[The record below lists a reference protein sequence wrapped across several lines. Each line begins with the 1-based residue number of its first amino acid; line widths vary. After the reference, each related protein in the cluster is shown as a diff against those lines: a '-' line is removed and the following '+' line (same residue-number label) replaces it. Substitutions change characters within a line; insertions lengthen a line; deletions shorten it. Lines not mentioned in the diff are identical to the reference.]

1 MKRFSVVIPT
11 LNEEKTLLWAEK
23 TFTNEIKQNYNVEV
37 IISDGGSTDNTIEI
51 AKRFA
56 DKIVLN
62 ELGKKQTIGSG
73 RNLGALNSNG
83 EILVFLN
90 ADARIN
96 DIDTFFKLCNNLMK
110 MPQVVALSF
119 EVEVY
124 PDEETFK
131 DKIFHWFLNKF
142 FAFLNVIG
150 LGMGRGEC
158 HVIKREAFFN
168 INGYNDK
175 LVAGEDFEL
184 YVRLRRLGKIIN
196 VYGVKIYESPRRY
209 RKYGYLRTLV
219 LWFFNSVS
227 IILFKKSISSE
238 WDMVR

>member
-1 MKRFSVVIPT
+1 MKRFSVIIPT
-11 LNEEKTLLWAEK
+11 LNEERTLLWAEK
-23 TFTNEIKQNYNVEV
+23 TFTNEVKQNYDVEV

-62 ELGKKQTIGSG
+62 ELGEKQTIASG

-90 ADARIN
+90 ADARIS

-124 PDEETFK
+124 PEEETFK

-142 FAFLNVIG
+142 FALLNVIG

-158 HVIKREAFFN
+158 NVVKREVFFS

-175 LVAGEDFEL
+175 LVAGEDF
-184 YVRLRRLGKIIN
+184 
-196 VYGVKIYESPRRY
+196 
-209 RKYGYLRTLV
+209 
-219 LWFFNSVS
+219 
-227 IILFKKSISSE
+227 
-238 WDMVR
+238 

>member
-1 MKRFSVVIPT
+1 MKRFSVIIPT
-11 LNEEKTLLWAEK
+11 LNEERTLLWAEK
-23 TFTNEIKQNYNVEV
+23 TFTNEVKQNYDVEV

-62 ELGKKQTIGSG
+62 EFGEKQTIASG

-90 ADARIN
+90 ADARIS
-96 DIDTFFKLCNNLMK
+96 DIDIFFKLCNNLMK

-124 PDEETFK
+124 PEEETFK

-142 FAFLNVIG
+142 FALLNVIG

-158 HVIKREAFFN
+158 NVVKREVFFS

-209 RKYGYLRTLV
+209 RKYGYLRTIA

-227 IILFKKSISSE
+227 IILFKKSISSK

>member
-1 MKRFSVVIPT
+1 MKRFSVIIPT

-23 TFTNEIKQNYNVEV
+23 TFTNEIKQIYDIEV
-37 IISDGGSTDNTIEI
+37 IVSDGGSIDNTIEI
-51 AKRFA
+51 AKKFA

-62 ELGKKQTIGSG
+62 EPREKQTIARG

-90 ADARIN
+90 ADARIS
-96 DIDTFFKLCNNLMK
+96 DIDIFFKLCNNLLK
-110 MPQVVALSF
+110 MPEAVALSF
-119 EVEVY
+119 EVDVY
-124 PDEETFK
+124 PEEETFK

-142 FAFLNVIG
+142 FALLNVIE

-168 INGYNDK
+168 VNGYNDK

-184 YVRLRRLGKIIN
+184 YMRLHRLGKIIN

-209 RKYGYLRTLV
+209 RKYGYVRTLA
-219 LWFFNSVS
+219 LWFFNSIS
-227 IILFKKSISSE
+227 IILFKKSISNE
-238 WDMVR
+238 WNMVR

>member
-1 MKRFSVVIPT
+1 MERYLF
-11 LNEEKTLLWAEK
+11 
-23 TFTNEIKQNYNVEV
+23 
-37 IISDGGSTDNTIEI
+37 
-51 AKRFA
+51 
-56 DKIVLN
+56 
-62 ELGKKQTIGSG
+62 
-73 RNLGALNSNG
+73 
-83 EILVFLN
+83 FLN
-90 ADARIN
+90 ADARIS

-124 PDEETFK
+124 PEEETFK

-142 FAFLNVIG
+142 FALLNVIG

-158 HVIKREAFFN
+158 NVVKREVFFS

-209 RKYGYLRTLV
+209 RKYGYLRTIA

-227 IILFKKSISSE
+227 IILFKKSISSK